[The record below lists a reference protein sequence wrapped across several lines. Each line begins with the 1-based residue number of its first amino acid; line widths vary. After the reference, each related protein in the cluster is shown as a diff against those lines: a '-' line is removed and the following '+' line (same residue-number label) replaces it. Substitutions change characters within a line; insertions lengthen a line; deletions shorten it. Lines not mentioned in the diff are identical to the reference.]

1 MTSLPN
7 LEHYAELAA
16 PELALAPDAAVESVE
31 FEVVVGHRQVA
42 GVALLVVVLL
52 AVFSGVSYL
61 IGKSMAPAA
70 AVVQAPVAP
79 APVAPTNVQQ
89 IPAPTPA
96 FPVQSPKEQTATPI
110 FSEAIIGKVY
120 LQVGIIEKG
129 SAATWAEGLRTHG
142 LDAFVAPG
150 PNDGL
155 GLWRVLIGP
164 LPDSKT
170 FQRAKSTLDALGIP
184 NFGRTYQP

>member
-1 MTSLPN
+1 
-7 LEHYAELAA
+7 
-16 PELALAPDAAVESVE
+16 
-31 FEVVVGHRQVA
+31 
-42 GVALLVVVLL
+42 
-52 AVFSGVSYL
+52 
-61 IGKSMAPAA
+61 MAPAA
-70 AVVQAPVAP
+70 TPASVVQAPLAP
-79 APVAPTNVQQ
+79 AHVVPANVQQ
-89 IPAPTPA
+89 TPAPTPA
-96 FPVQSPKEQTATPI
+96 LPVQSPKEQPRTFTTPI
-110 FSEAIIGKVY
+110 LSEAIVGKVY

-170 FQRAKSTLDALGIP
+170 FQGAKSTLDALGVP